1 MRLPSPAR
9 NVHRFSTTATRSS
22 ALPARPASGY
32 PLVGLLNVLQRVRLW
47 GLRGTRLRVARLARS
62 SLSSLRDKN
71 LCIIRALLLLFLSS
85 FTFGQIFSP
94 DETVS
99 RITDHLMCTCGC
111 PHIIGQC
118 GDECSVA
125 PQLVHEI
132 SELVTAGNTEEEV
145 YKIFEEKYGLRVRA
159 VPKAEGFN
167 LLVWVMPFVGLLA
180 GVVVVFFVINRLK
193 SDDSNQE
200 AERVHPEIDDKYR
213 KLIDRELER

>member
-1 MRLPSPAR
+1 MRLPNSAR
-9 NVHRFSTTATRSS
+9 NMHKFSTAATTKFGDCPRILGEFLGQSPNS
-22 ALPARPASGY
+22 
-32 PLVGLLNVLQRVRLW
+32 
-47 GLRGTRLRVARLARS
+47 VA
-62 SLSSLRDKN
+62 LRDKN
-71 LCIIRALLLLFLSS
+71 LCRIRAIFSASLLLFLSS
-85 FTFGQIFSP
+85 LTFGQIFSP

-99 RITDHLMCTCGC
+99 QIADNLMCTCGC
-111 PHIIGQC
+111 PHIIGHC

-132 SELVTAGNTEEEV
+132 SQLVTAGNTEEEV
-145 YKIFEEKYGLRVRA
+145 YKIFEDKFGLRVRA

-193 SDDSNQE
+193 PDDSNQE
-200 AERVHPEIDDKYR
+200 TEKVHPEIDEEFR